1 MSTRLL
7 ITPEQLSSE
16 VFNPHSVFTIDPSP
30 SFLSCLRSLTLP
42 QTAFLR
48 LFTPFPNHEN
58 LHQPGPHLLPA
69 CLEFLSLKQVTFP
82 PALLPP
88 FVGMVLKYAE
98 MGGSTIR
105 RLETQGVEGNGEI
118 SRWTRERSEDGT
130 RMVREG
136 GEQLEDAVD

>member
-1 MSTRLL
+1 MLL
-7 ITPEQLSSE
+7 TAPKRRRSE
-16 VFNPHSVFTIDPSP
+16 VFEPRSVFTPDPSP
-30 SFLSCLRSLTLP
+30 TFLSSLRSLTLP

-105 RLETQGVEGNGEI
+105 RLETQGVEGNEEI